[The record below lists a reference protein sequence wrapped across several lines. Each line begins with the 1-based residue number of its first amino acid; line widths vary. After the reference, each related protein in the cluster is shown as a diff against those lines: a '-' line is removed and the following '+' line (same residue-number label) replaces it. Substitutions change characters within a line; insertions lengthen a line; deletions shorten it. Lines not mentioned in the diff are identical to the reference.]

1 MNLISFDYN
10 SSIVRTQVTD
20 DGEPLFCLVDIC
32 KVLEL
37 NGTENTA
44 RQLKEEFETPVL
56 NTGVI
61 QREAFSKGA
70 VLNTDPLRTI
80 RVKTA
85 GGTQNLIF
93 ITEPQL
99 YFVMMRSRS
108 DKAKPFRQWV
118 VNEVL
123 PSIRKTGRYEASKTA
138 PTAIPLKDLIEV
150 TKLVLE
156 PAGIKGNQLTLALDK
171 VVKKKTGES
180 VLALSGVQL
189 KAPQQEHLV
198 IPSDLGKQVGL
209 SARKINILLEEAGL
223 QCKDIN
229 DRWTPTQKGLDLG
242 AVLLDVGKAHSS
254 GTPIRQLKWPMSVLG
269 SIKQLL
275 KEEE

>member
-1 MNLISFDYN
+1 MSNLTTFNYHDA
-10 SSIVRTQVTD
+10 IVRTQYD
-20 DGEPLFCLVDIC
+20 DNGEPLFCLADVC
-32 KVLEL
+32 KVLEISDPS
-37 NGTENTA
+37 NTT
-44 RQLKEEFETPVL
+44 RQIREEFSGE
-56 NTGVI
+56 
-61 QREAFSKGA
+61 S
-70 VLNTDPLRTI
+70 VLNTDS
-80 RVKTA
+80 
-85 GGTQNLIF
+85 LITLPIDTGYGIKELVF

-108 DKAKPFRQWV
+108 EQAKPFRQWV

-123 PSIRKTGRYEASKTA
+123 PSIRKTGRYEASKAA
-138 PTAIPLKDLIEV
+138 PIAIPLKDLIEV

-180 VLALSGVQL
+180 ALVLSGVQL

-269 SIKQLL
+269 VIKQFINDQ
-275 KEEE
+275 K

>member
-1 MNLISFDYN
+1 MSNLTTFNYHN
-10 SSIVRTQVTD
+10 TIVRTQYD
-20 DGEPLFCLVDIC
+20 INGEPLFCLTDVC
-32 KVLEL
+32 KVLEISDPS
-37 NGTENTA
+37 NTA
-44 RQLKEEFETPVL
+44 RQIREEFSE
-56 NTGVI
+56 
-61 QREAFSKGA
+61 ES
-70 VLNTDPLRTI
+70 VLNTDS
-80 RVKTA
+80 
-85 GGTQNLIF
+85 LITLPIDTGYGIKELVF

-108 DKAKPFRQWV
+108 ENARPFRQWV

-180 VLALSGVQL
+180 ALALSGVQL

-229 DRWTPTQKGLDLG
+229 DRWTPTQKGLDFG

-269 SIKQLL
+269 VIKQFIND
-275 KEEE
+275 